1 MGCRIRWRCIS
12 AAMQTR
18 HGVQTAGTVT
28 VGTSH
33 VLLAEGSSELIIVI
47 SNLFWGRLPVVNRG
61 LAAASPRRV
70 RSPCS

>member
-1 MGCRIRWRCIS
+1 
-12 AAMQTR
+12 MQTR

-28 VGTSH
+28 VASSH
-33 VLLAEGSSELIIVI
+33 VLLAEASSALIIVI
-47 SNLFWGRLPVVNRG
+47 FWGRLRVVNRG